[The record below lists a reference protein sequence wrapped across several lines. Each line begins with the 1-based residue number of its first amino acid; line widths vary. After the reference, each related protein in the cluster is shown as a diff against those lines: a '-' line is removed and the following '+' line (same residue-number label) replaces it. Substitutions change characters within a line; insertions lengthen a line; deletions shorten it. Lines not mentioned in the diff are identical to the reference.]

1 MSKFKNASHCTF
13 RILRCFSVIL
23 FTLFWFNTDVVA
35 QNTDSSLVF
44 QKLAKDDI
52 IDFKP
57 QKQQKVYAAGRIME
71 DQKNI
76 PRVIYV
82 ITKEQIALEGYSTL
96 VDILKNIPGY
106 RISQPGTAQLGETFT
121 NRGMLGNVYAKILI
135 NGLPVSPSG
144 APGMPIGSQLPIQ
157 QAERI
162 EIIVDPAS
170 TLYGSDAMAGVI
182 NIVLPDI
189 SRPVAVS
196 SNVRIGSNGLTEIN
210 TSIGGKLGKNKNVF
224 TYNLYGTNKYVADY
238 TIDQS
243 QFIVDSAAQN
253 SPFYIGE
260 ADDPSKPEIRA
271 IPHQSSLIGLRATYR
286 GLSFNGNV
294 MSRQD
299 HSALGAH
306 PNRISYA
313 NPGSYFGESIYH
325 GALQYNKNINDNWA
339 VIVNATVVA
348 YEMDENS
355 SYIGVNHD
363 LSNGINY
370 MYAESVDLKLE
381 PIVSYSKKRIT
392 LLAGGLLSNSSGIN
406 FQNFMARPYIEDN
419 QFMIDSMGNKL
430 VSNSVVEGD
439 AIDSVFRFDDFNFNA
454 LSLFSQLFYK
464 GDKLNI
470 LAGFRYE
477 SRSDVNEILESD
489 TNNFNTGIDALN
501 TSVTAFNPSIGVLY
515 YITEKITVN
524 GSYTHAFQTPGP
536 YYQSNNYRSDAIPG
550 GGGVPPSATPFQ
562 RYTIFHNPEYL
573 TTISLGANYYF
584 ENNSGKISASFFR
597 NNLENSLF
605 TEIKQQVDTL
615 PAPPNGYSVG
625 YFNRSTESTLNGFQ
639 LSYVKEF
646 SNFFFDAHGAYYIGH
661 EEIEG
666 IEDTLRINSYRSVP
680 TYELKCNL
688 KARIFKKNALGLN
701 FQFYGP
707 FVNSIIVAKGA
718 LDPETTGASS
728 NLDVYFNREF
738 GKNLTATFKV
748 NNLLN
753 TVNKGIFTNWLDG
766 YDFNYV
772 PQLQRWFFIHLNY
785 HLN

>member
-1 MSKFKNASHCTF
+1 MSKFKNKFHCTF
-13 RILRCFSVIL
+13 RILRCFCVIL
-23 FTLFWFNTDVVA
+23 LTFFYFNTDVVA

-52 IDFKP
+52 IPFKP
-57 QKQQKVYAAGRIME
+57 QKQLKVYAAGRIME

-106 RISQPGTAQLGETFT
+106 RVSQPGTAQLGETFT
-121 NRGMLGNVYAKILI
+121 NRGMLGNVYTKILI
-135 NGLPVSPSG
+135 NGLPVNPSG

-162 EIIVDPAS
+162 EIIVDPSS

-182 NIVLPDI
+182 NIVLPEI
-189 SRPVAVS
+189 YRPVAVS

-210 TSIGGKLGKNKNVF
+210 TSIGGKFGKNKNVF

-238 TIDQS
+238 KIDQE
-243 QFIVDSAAQN
+243 QFIVDSTAQS
-253 SPFYIGE
+253 SPYYVGE
-260 ADDPSKPEIRA
+260 EDDPSKPEIRA

-286 GLSFNGNV
+286 GFTFNGNV

-306 PNRISYA
+306 PSRISYA
-313 NPGSYFGESIYH
+313 NPGSYFGENIYH

-339 VIVNATVVA
+339 VIVNATA
-348 YEMDENS
+348 LLYEMDESS
-355 SYIGVNHD
+355 SYIGVNHN
-363 LSNGINY
+363 LSNGVNY
-370 MYAESVDLKLE
+370 MYAESMDLKLE
-381 PIVSYSKKRIT
+381 PIVRYSKKRIT
-392 LLAGGLLSNSSGIN
+392 VLAGGLLSNSSGLN
-406 FQNFMARPYIEDN
+406 FQNFMLRPYVEDN
-419 QFMIDSMGNKL
+419 QFIIDSMGNKL

-439 AIDSVFRFDDFNFNA
+439 EIDSVFRFDDFNFNA

-477 SRSDVNEILESD
+477 SRSDVSEILESD
-489 TNNFNTGIDALN
+489 TNNFNTGINALN
-501 TSVTAFNPSIGVLY
+501 TSVTAFNPSIAVLY
-515 YITEKITVN
+515 HITKKITVR

-536 YYQSNNYRSDAIPG
+536 YYQSNNYRSQEVMG
-550 GGGVPPSATPFQ
+550 GPGVPPTTTPFK
-562 RYTIFHNPEYL
+562 RFTIFHNPEYL
-573 TTISLGANYYF
+573 RTVSLGATYYF
-584 ENNSGKISASFFR
+584 EKNSGNVSASYFR
-597 NNLENSLF
+597 NNLTNSLF
-605 TEIKQQVDTL
+605 TEIQQQVDTL
-615 PAPPNGYSVG
+615 PAPPNGYNIG
-625 YFNRSTESTLNGFQ
+625 YYNRNSESTLNGFQ
-639 LSYVKEF
+639 LSYFKEF
-646 SNFFFDAHGAYYIGH
+646 RNFFIDAHGAYYIGH
-661 EEIEG
+661 EEIED
-666 IEDTLRINSYRSVP
+666 IDEIKSYRSVP

-707 FVNSIIVAKGA
+707 FVNHVIFAKGELIKA
-718 LDPETTGASS
+718 ETGASS

-748 NNLLN
+748 NNVLN